1 MSFTEDEAAVL
12 SAEELLTVDE
22 GQLVRY
28 MERNACADGGFDI
41 SSSSGFERSSRH
53 QRDELETPVGSYL
66 ALSLTFRSW
75 AEPQRNKSRVQIN
88 LVLSTSARS

>member
-28 MERNACADGGFDI
+28 MERNACADG
-41 SSSSGFERSSRH
+41 
-53 QRDELETPVGSYL
+53 
-66 ALSLTFRSW
+66 FRFLRLRKVVE
-75 AEPQRNKSRVQIN
+75 APTR
-88 LVLSTSARS
+88 

>member
-28 MERNACADGGFDI
+28 MERNACADGFK
-41 SSSSGFERSSRH
+41 FLR
-53 QRDELETPVGSYL
+53 L
-66 ALSLTFRSW
+66 
-75 AEPQRNKSRVQIN
+75 
-88 LVLSTSARS
+88 